1 MMFRNQCC
9 YKMKKATI
17 AKKQTKTNIYIYIFF
32 LYTGAR
38 GISKTLYYLSFQSF
52 DLNTFDLNPKW
63 GVELYKY
70 HMKNSSPGL

>member
-9 YKMKKATI
+9 YKIKKATI

-38 GISKTLYYLSFQSF
+38 GMSKTLYYLSFQSF
-52 DLNTFDLNPKW
+52 DLNTFDLNPT
-63 GVELYKY
+63 
-70 HMKNSSPGL
+70 